1 MTDAT
6 SCLGEYAS
14 NIRWTDLPSKTIA
27 AAKRCLLDSVAC
39 MLGGST
45 TYLGKR
51 VASLVLGWGSR
62 PECTVVGNSEKAI
75 LPLAAYVNGFLAN
88 VCDYDDNYFFFGHP
102 GAGIVP
108 VALGLG
114 ERGTVSG
121 RELLTAIVAGYE
133 VGIRLGIAT
142 APSRERRSLVRGMS
156 TWLIIGGTAAGGRL
170 LNLSPD
176 QMANAFG
183 LAAQNAPVPFL
194 KKLGGGHVRPLSEL
208 KNNFG
213 WACMGAVMALELAQL
228 GFCGPLRILDGEE
241 GFWRMAGS
249 DQCRWDQMARGLG
262 TQFEIENVSL
272 KAYPSCLG
280 THASIEAL
288 IKIIRELRVDGSHVA
303 RVEVRGGRSLS
314 RFNDYRPQTSTDAM
328 FSIPYALSLTL
339 LGIRPGPRWW
349 GEYTH
354 KDPEVLSM
362 ASKVELLPDS
372 RIEDTEADKRHVEVT
387 VYTTDGRTGTA
398 TATQPLPPGDPG
410 LGQTDLENK
419 FIQLAAPVLGDRM
432 ATEVLGLML
441 DVENLSDVSPVARM
455 LGAVL
460 S

>member
-1 MTDAT
+1 MMDTT
-6 SCLGEYAS
+6 LRLSEYAS
-14 NIRWTDLPSKTIA
+14 SVRWTDLPSKAAA

-45 TYLGKR
+45 TRLGKQLD
-51 VASLVLGWGSR
+51 SLVQRWGSR
-62 PECTVVGNSEKAI
+62 PECTVVGSAQRAV
-75 LPLAAYVNGFLAN
+75 LPLAAYANGFLAN
-88 VCDYDDNYFFFGHP
+88 VCDYDDNYFFLGHP

-108 VALGLG
+108 LALGLG
-114 ERGTVSG
+114 EKGTVSG
-121 RELLTAIVAGYE
+121 RELLTSIVAGYE

-142 APSRERRSLVRGMS
+142 APSRERRLLVRGMS
-156 TWLIIGGTAAGGRL
+156 TWLIMGGTAAGGRL
-170 LNLSPD
+170 LNLLPD

-213 WACMGAVMALELAQL
+213 WACMGAAIALELTQL
-228 GFCGPLRILDGEE
+228 GFQGPLRILDGEE

-249 DQCRWDQMARGLG
+249 DRCQWDQMTRGLG
-262 TQFEIENVSL
+262 TQFEIENISF

-288 IKIIRELRVDGSHVA
+288 TKIMRELRVDGHHVA
-303 RVEVRGGRSLS
+303 RVAVRGGKSLD
-314 RFNDYRPQTSTDAM
+314 RFNDYRPRTPTDAM
-328 FSIPYALSLTL
+328 FSIPYALSLAL
-339 LGIRPGPRWW
+339 LGIKPGSQWW
-349 GEYTH
+349 SECTL

-372 RIEDTEADKRHVEVT
+372 QIEDMEADKRHVEVA
-387 VYTTDGRTGTA
+387 VYTTDGREGSA
-398 TATQPLPPGDPG
+398 MAMQPLPPGDPG
-410 LGQTDLENK
+410 LEQVDLEDK
-419 FIQLAAPVLGDRM
+419 FMQLAAPVLGDQKASR
-432 ATEVLGLML
+432 ALDQML

-455 LGAVL
+455 LGTARA
-460 S
+460 